1 MSNFAFPYSDTEP
14 SCRRIASIDR
24 SLQGVIVIIPAL
36 NEENSL
42 PLVLRDLPPVGRV
55 IVVDNGSTDNT
66 TQVARQ
72 LGAQVVFEGR
82 RGYGAACLA
91 GLAAVERAV
100 LAGTLRKP
108 DLIAFLDADYSD
120 HAHLLP
126 LLVAPILSEQ
136 ADFVLGTRLLGQ
148 REPGAMPP
156 QSVWGNRFAC
166 FLIRYLWGASFSD
179 LGPFRVIR
187 YDALESLK
195 MEDQSF
201 GWTIEMQI
209 KAVAAG
215 LRIREI
221 PVPYRCRIGQSKI
234 SGTLIGSIKAG
245 YKILFTIA
253 KYKLSDCFS
262 RAMRR

>member
-1 MSNFAFPYSDTEP
+1 
-14 SCRRIASIDR
+14 
-24 SLQGVIVIIPAL
+24 
-36 NEENSL
+36 
-42 PLVLRDLPPVGRV
+42 
-55 IVVDNGSTDNT
+55 
-66 TQVARQ
+66 
-72 LGAQVVFEGR
+72 VFEGR

-91 GLAAVERAV
+91 GLAAVEHAV

-126 LLVAPILSEQ
+126 RLVEPILSERV
-136 ADFVLGTRLLGQ
+136 DFVLGSRLLGQ
-148 REPGAMPP
+148 RELRAMPP

-166 FLIRYLWGASFSD
+166 FLIRCLWGASFSD

-195 MEDQSF
+195 MEDRSF

-215 LRIREI
+215 LRINEI

-253 KYKLSDCFS
+253 KYKLSDCFL
-262 RAMRR
+262 RAMRRWPWILRSI